1 MAHSDLYGIVA
12 PGEIY
17 RKAGARL
24 KEDADPS
31 QIAHKVGSAE
41 RTQPL
46 LHAYHMFDK
55 AHVVMLIEE
64 SLVPTSDG
72 KVILRAFRE
81 MEREGWERL
90 RGAGGHGLFSG
101 EA

>member
-1 MAHSDLYGIVA
+1 
-12 PGEIY
+12 
-17 RKAGARL
+17 L

-55 AHVVMLIEE
+55 AHAVMLIEE
-64 SLVPTSDG
+64 NLIPNSVG
-72 KVILRAFRE
+72 
-81 MEREGWERL
+81 
-90 RGAGGHGLFSG
+90 RGIPH
-101 EA
+101 